1 MPLGTVARL
10 GLVALAL
17 SGLASC
23 RSLTTNETAFIS
35 EQFRL
40 DTARRR
46 VDLSVVRIGCLDLS
60 RGEALASARNEIL
73 ADLGTQTVTTRNGV
87 VAASTIDTQVA
98 GTLLNGRALTIGN
111 RIFFKSPL
119 CQSDMAAGWPGA
131 PINPVNDM
139 ALFGHEI
146 LHVWQWQNRRVT
158 GYSLLKVLIEHIE
171 HGNDV
176 YKYDIVPGATLS
188 NLPVRT
194 AGPDDG
200 GLHRLA
206 IPVAAERQSGV
217 APTDYGGARRRPDD
231 GRGQSS
237 SWATAPLTN
246 KGRVDIRAA
255 PRAIIPPFP

>member
-176 YKYDIVPGATLS
+176 YKYDIVPGQRFLTYRFEQQGQMMEDYIVSRFLS
-188 NLPVRT
+188 PPNGNPVLRRLIMEALDVDQMT
-194 AGPDDG
+194 A
-200 GLHRLA
+200 
-206 IPVAAERQSGV
+206 AASQALG
-217 APTDYGGARRRPDD
+217 RP
-231 GRGQSS
+231 R
-237 SWATAPLTN
+237 P
-246 KGRVDIRAA
+246 
-255 PRAIIPPFP
+255 